1 MFTLFKPLFRQS
13 FATSGIYLL
22 IIALSLAISATTA
35 LKFSNDQVQQAVTL
49 QAAKMQAADLVLS
62 DNYPIEQQW
71 LKQADQLKL
80 KQSQVT
86 MFGSMASTHDQFVM
100 VNVKAIDQ
108 AFPLRGELRVLP
120 NQKLPSG
127 GIWLSKRAQELL
139 KLKVGDTVQI
149 ADGQFKVAGIIEHD
163 SNQELGFSAFSPTV
177 IISQADVAKTNAVQ
191 IGSRIEYRLLMA
203 GDSQAVAEYQRVFK
217 AFKEQE
223 KSNHTKDSV
232 KRPEQNPAVQ
242 QNGHQLSDQSGDHSG
257 NQQSNSAQTD
267 QSTQAMQNAESDL
280 EDQTSLRL
288 RNANDGNSRLL
299 KPIENLDIFL
309 QLANILTILLCG
321 LAIALTSQRYVQQNQ
336 DHIALMRC
344 MGTTKQQIFQTYLG
358 LLVVV
363 ILIAIVIG
371 SILGLVLGY
380 SLLQLM
386 LQMIPNLELSFSAF
400 EMLLGPL
407 PIAIF
412 TSAIVLIG
420 FIFPSLWQLLST
432 PPIRVIRQQEKSA
445 RSILWMMSA
454 GLVSLIIFSLVL
466 TENVI
471 LTTLVMG
478 SVIVLTG
485 LLYSMVWLI
494 LKTLKS
500 MRNQLS
506 AYVRTPSQTAL
517 QITALALGL
526 SLITVLAVLRTDLL
540 ERWQQQLPEGTPN
553 QFIYG
558 LPPFELDAFKQQLE
572 QQHWKSS
579 PLYPNVKG
587 RLLEKNGQAFS
598 AELIKQ
604 SNSLR
609 RELNLTQTDQYPPDN
624 IIIAGDAK
632 LTKVGQ
638 VSIEAKLAEELG
650 IKIGDHLTFSLPEG
664 RLQAQVVNLRTVEW
678 QSFSPNFFFIF
689 APNTLD
695 ENAGSYLGSFY
706 VPPAEKVKM
715 VSLIQQFSNT
725 VFIDVSL
732 IFDEIKRLVTVL
744 VQIIT
749 VLAVLVSLSGFLVL
763 IACIN
768 LLMDERKR
776 EVALMRSFG
785 SSKRQLKN
793 MMSLEIGF
801 IGLLAGIVSCF
812 FAEVI
817 SAIASYRMDMVV
829 QLHWEIWI
837 ILPVLM
843 ALLCALIGR
852 YRLSYLSEIPPLQ
865 SLREL
870 N

>member
-1 MFTLFKPLFRQS
+1 MLNLFKPLFRQS
-13 FATSGIYLL
+13 FASSGIYLL
-22 IIALSLAISATTA
+22 IITLSLAISATTA
-35 LKFSNDQVQQAVTL
+35 LKFSNDQVKQAVTL

-62 DNYPIEQQW
+62 DTNPIDPQW
-71 LKQADQLKL
+71 LNKAEQLKL
-80 KQSQVT
+80 KQSHVT
-86 MFGSMASTHDQFVM
+86 MFSSMASTRDQFVM
-100 VNVKAIDQ
+100 VNVKAIDTS
-108 AFPLRGELRVLP
+108 FPLRGELRIRPQQSLQ
-120 NQKLPSG
+120 NG

-139 KLKVGDTVQI
+139 KLNIGDQVQI
-149 ADGQFKVAGIIEHD
+149 ANGQFKVTGIIEHD

-177 IISQADVAKTNAVQ
+177 IIAQADVAKTGAIQ

-203 GDSQAVAEYQRVFK
+203 GEKQSIEAYQAFFKTFK
-217 AFKEQE
+217 AQE
-223 KSNHTKDSV
+223 KKNFAQQFTQDQQKNSTTSETGQSASETQLIHTPSEPSPQDL
-232 KRPEQNPAVQ
+232 QTA
-242 QNGHQLSDQSGDHSG
+242 DQALDA
-257 NQQSNSAQTD
+257 QSN
-267 QSTQAMQNAESDL
+267 
-280 EDQTSLRL
+280 LRL
-288 RNANDGNSRLL
+288 RNADEGNSRLL
-299 KPIENLDIFL
+299 KPIENLDTFL

-344 MGTTKQQIFQTYLG
+344 MGATRQQIFQAYLS
-358 LLVVV
+358 LLTVV

-371 SILGLVLGY
+371 SLLGLVLGY

-386 LQMIPNLELSFSAF
+386 LQMIPNLELQFSIWQIF
-400 EMLLGPL
+400 LGPL

-420 FIFPSLWQLLST
+420 FILPSLWQLLNT

-445 RSILWMMSA
+445 GSILWMMA
-454 GLVSLIIFSLVL
+454 TGLISLIIFSLVL
-466 TENVI
+466 TENLTLTAVI
-471 LTTLVMG
+471 MG
-478 SVIVLTG
+478 AVIVLTG
-485 LLYSMVWLI
+485 LLYAMVWSV
-494 LKTLKS
+494 LKTLKAMKS
-500 MRNQLS
+500 RFS
-506 AYVRTPSQTAL
+506 AYIRTPSQTAL

-558 LPPFELDAFKQQLE
+558 LPPFELEAFKQQLA
-572 QQHWKSS
+572 QHHWEST

-587 RLLEKNGQAFS
+587 RLLAKNGQAFPDS
-598 AELIKQ
+598 LVK
-604 SNSLR
+604 SNNSLR
-609 RELNLTQTDQYPPDN
+609 RELNLTQADHYPQDN
-624 IIIAGDAK
+624 IIVAGQSK
-632 LTKVGQ
+632 LTEVGQ
-638 VSIEAKLAEELG
+638 VSVEAKLAEELG
-650 IKIGDHLTFSLPEG
+650 IKIGDRLTFSLPEG
-664 RLQAQVVNLRTVEW
+664 NLQAQVVNLRTVQW

-689 APNTLD
+689 TPKTLD

-706 VPPAEKVKM
+706 VSPADKAKM
-715 VSLIQQFSNT
+715 INLIQQFSNT

-732 IFDEIKRLVTVL
+732 IFDEIKQLVSVL
-744 VQIIT
+744 VKIIT

-776 EVALMRSFG
+776 EVALLRSFG

-793 MMSLEIGF
+793 MMSMEIGF

-817 SAIASYRMDMVV
+817 SAIASYRMEMPL
-829 QLHWEIWI
+829 QFHWEIWF
-837 ILPVLM
+837 ILPILM
-843 ALLCALIGR
+843 AVLCAVIGR
-852 YRLSYLSEIPPLQ
+852 YRLSYLSDIPPLQ

>member
-49 QAAKMQAADLVLS
+49 QAAKMQAADLVLN
-62 DNYPIEQQW
+62 DNYPIEKQW
-71 LKQADQLKL
+71 LKQADELKL
-80 KQSQVT
+80 KQSHVT

-100 VNVKAIDQ
+100 VNVKAIDG
-108 AFPLRGELRVLP
+108 AFPLRGELTISP
-120 NQKLPSG
+120 KQKLKSG
-127 GIWLSKRAQELL
+127 GVWLSKRAQELL
-139 KLKVGDTVQI
+139 KLKVGDSVQI
-149 ADGQFKVAGIIEHD
+149 ADGQFKVTGIIEQD

-177 IISQADVAKTNAVQ
+177 IISQADVVKTNAVQ
-191 IGSRIEYRLLMA
+191 IGSRVEYRLLMA
-203 GDSQAVAEYQRVFK
+203 GEPQAVTAYQQRFK

-223 KSNHTKDSV
+223 KLNDLKANTK
-232 KRPEQNPAVQ
+232 PLEQNQIAK
-242 QNGHQLSDQSGDHSG
+242 DQGVTQKQDQPTDHT
-257 NQQSNSAQTD
+257 ATD
-267 QSTQAMQNAESDL
+267 QSAQAMQSAESDL

-344 MGTTKQQIFQTYLG
+344 MGATKQQIFQTYLG

-363 ILIAIVIG
+363 IVIAIVIG

-445 RSILWMMSA
+445 RSIVWMMSA
-454 GLVSLIIFSLVL
+454 GLISLIIFSLVL
-466 TENVI
+466 TENIV
-471 LTTLVMG
+471 LTALVMG
-478 SVIVLTG
+478 AVVVLTG
-485 LLYSMVWLI
+485 LLFGIVWLI

-572 QQHWKSS
+572 QQHWKST

-587 RLLEKNGQAFS
+587 RLIAKNDQAFS
-598 AELIKQ
+598 ADLIKK

-609 RELNLTQTDQYPPDN
+609 RELNLTQTDQYPQDN
-624 IIIAGDAK
+624 VIVSGNAK

-638 VSIEAKLAEELG
+638 VSVEAELANELG
-650 IKIGDHLTFSLPEG
+650 IKIGDRLTFSLPEG

-689 APNTLD
+689 TPNTLD

-706 VPPAEKVKM
+706 VPATEKAKM
-715 VSLIQQFSNT
+715 VNLIQQFSNT

-732 IFDEIKRLVTVL
+732 IFDEIKRLVAVL

-829 QLHWEIWI
+829 QLHWEIWV
-837 ILPVLM
+837 ILLVLM

>member
-108 AFPLRGELRVLP
+108 VFPLRGELRVLP
-120 NQKLPSG
+120 NQKLPIG

-139 KLKVGDTVQI
+139 KLKVGDSVQI

-223 KSNHTKDSV
+223 KLKYTKDNATQ
-232 KRPEQNPAVQ
+232 PEHIQTQENQTAIQ
-242 QNGHQLSDQSGDHSG
+242 KNNQ
-257 NQQSNSAQTD
+257 QQSNNAQTD

-344 MGTTKQQIFQTYLG
+344 MGATKQQIFQTYLG

-445 RSILWMMSA
+445 RSIVWMMSA
-454 GLVSLIIFSLVL
+454 GLISLIIFSLVL

-485 LLYSMVWLI
+485 LLFSIVWLI

-558 LPPFELDAFKQQLE
+558 LPPFELDVFKQQLE
-572 QQHWKSS
+572 QQHWKST

-587 RLLEKNGQAFS
+587 RLIAKNDQAFS
-598 AELIKQ
+598 ADLVKQ

-609 RELNLTQTDQYPPDN
+609 RELNLTQTDQYPSDN
-624 IIIAGDAK
+624 VIVAGDAK
-632 LTKVGQ
+632 LTQVGQ
-638 VSIEAKLAEELG
+638 VSVEAKLAGELG
-650 IKIGDHLTFSLPEG
+650 IKIGDYLTFSLPEG

-715 VSLIQQFSNT
+715 VGMIQQFSNT

-817 SAIASYRMDMVV
+817 SAIASYRMDMIV
-829 QLHWEIWI
+829 QLHWEIWV

>member
-80 KQSQVT
+80 KKSQVT

-108 AFPLRGELRVLP
+108 NFPLRGELQVLP
-120 NQKLPSG
+120 KQKLPSG

-139 KLKVGDTVQI
+139 KLKVGDAVQI

-223 KSNHTKDSV
+223 KLKYTKDNA
-232 KRPEQNPAVQ
+232 KQPE
-242 QNGHQLSDQSGDHSG
+242 H
-257 NQQSNSAQTD
+257 NQTQENQTTIQKNNSQSNSAQTD

-280 EDQTSLRL
+280 EDQSSLRL

-344 MGTTKQQIFQTYLG
+344 MGATKQQIFQTYLG

-380 SLLQLM
+380 ALLQLM

-400 EMLLGPL
+400 EMFFGPL

-445 RSILWMMSA
+445 RSIVWMMSA
-454 GLVSLIIFSLVL
+454 GLISLIIFSVVL
-466 TENVI
+466 TENI
-471 LTTLVMG
+471 MLTALVMG

-485 LLYSMVWLI
+485 LLFAIVWLI

-500 MRNQLS
+500 MKNQLS

-572 QQHWKSS
+572 QQHWKST

-587 RLLEKNGQAFS
+587 RLIAKNDQAFS

-609 RELNLTQTDQYPPDN
+609 RELNLTQTDQYPQDN
-624 IIIAGDAK
+624 VIVSGDAK
-632 LTKVGQ
+632 LSKAGQ
-638 VSIEAKLAEELG
+638 VSVEAKLAEELG

-715 VSLIQQFSNT
+715 VGLIQQFSNT

-793 MMSLEIGF
+793 MMGLEIGF

-837 ILPVLM
+837 ILPILM

>member
-1 MFTLFKPLFRQS
+1 MLNLFKPLFRQS
-13 FATSGIYLL
+13 FASSGIYLL

-35 LKFSNDQVQQAVTL
+35 LKFSNDQVKQAVTL

-62 DNYPIEQQW
+62 DTNPIDPQW
-71 LKQADQLKL
+71 LNKAEQLKL
-80 KQSQVT
+80 KQSHVT
-86 MFGSMASTHDQFVM
+86 MFSSMASTRDQFVM
-100 VNVKAIDQ
+100 VNVKAIDTS
-108 AFPLRGELRVLP
+108 FPLRGELRIRPQQSLQ
-120 NQKLPSG
+120 NG

-139 KLKVGDTVQI
+139 KLNIGDQVQI
-149 ADGQFKVAGIIEHD
+149 ANGQFKVTGIIEHD

-177 IISQADVAKTNAVQ
+177 IIAQADVAKTGAIQ

-203 GDSQAVAEYQRVFK
+203 GEKQSIEAYQAFFKTFK
-217 AFKEQE
+217 AQE
-223 KSNHTKDSV
+223 KKNFAQQFTQDQQKNSATSETGQPASETQLIHTQSEPSPQDFQT
-232 KRPEQNPAVQ
+232 P
-242 QNGHQLSDQSGDHSG
+242 DQALDA
-257 NQQSNSAQTD
+257 QSN
-267 QSTQAMQNAESDL
+267 
-280 EDQTSLRL
+280 LRL
-288 RNANDGNSRLL
+288 RNADEGNSRLL
-299 KPIENLDIFL
+299 KPIENLDTFL

-344 MGTTKQQIFQTYLG
+344 MGATRQQIFQAYLS
-358 LLVVV
+358 LLTVV

-371 SILGLVLGY
+371 SLLGLVLGY

-386 LQMIPNLELSFSAF
+386 LQMIPNLELQFSIWQIF
-400 EMLLGPL
+400 LGPL

-420 FIFPSLWQLLST
+420 FILPSLWQLLNT

-445 RSILWMMSA
+445 GSILWMMA
-454 GLVSLIIFSLVL
+454 TGLISLIIFSLVL
-466 TENVI
+466 TENLALTAVI
-471 LTTLVMG
+471 MG
-478 SVIVLTG
+478 AVIVLTG
-485 LLYSMVWLI
+485 LLYAMVWSV
-494 LKTLKS
+494 LKALKAMKS
-500 MRNQLS
+500 RFS
-506 AYVRTPSQTAL
+506 AYIRTPSQTAL

-558 LPPFELDAFKQQLE
+558 LPPFELEAFKQQLA
-572 QQHWKSS
+572 QHHWEST

-587 RLLEKNGQAFS
+587 RLLAKNGQAFPDS
-598 AELIKQ
+598 LVK
-604 SNSLR
+604 SNNSLR
-609 RELNLTQTDQYPPDN
+609 RELNLTQADHYPQDN
-624 IIIAGDAK
+624 IIVAGQSK
-632 LTKVGQ
+632 LTEVGQ
-638 VSIEAKLAEELG
+638 VSVEAKLAEELG
-650 IKIGDHLTFSLPEG
+650 IKIGDRLTFSLPEG
-664 RLQAQVVNLRTVEW
+664 NLQAQVVNLRTVQW

-689 APNTLD
+689 TPKTLD

-706 VPPAEKVKM
+706 VSPADKAKM
-715 VSLIQQFSNT
+715 INLIQQFSNT

-732 IFDEIKRLVTVL
+732 IFDEIKQLVSVL
-744 VQIIT
+744 VKIIT

-776 EVALMRSFG
+776 EVALLRSFG

-793 MMSLEIGF
+793 MMSMEIGF

-817 SAIASYRMDMVV
+817 SAIASYRMEMPL
-829 QLHWEIWI
+829 QFHWEIWF
-837 ILPVLM
+837 ILPILM
-843 ALLCALIGR
+843 AVLCAVIGR
-852 YRLSYLSEIPPLQ
+852 YRLSYLSDIPPLQ